1 MEAKLR
7 MEQYTCEF
15 LDHLLSNTIKLQWKT
30 SRRLAI
36 FWRVVDII
44 HTCLHDNKG
53 ISKRDVYYSEHKIA
67 TCQRDTDLAIERL
80 CKILSV
86 PRSHLLVI
94 AGPRGIIAGNLQIF
108 FQNGTVIDT
117 KTVSTGVSVPENPQ
131 EIKHLSTN
139 ARLVL
144 IVEKNSI
151 FHHLIEHRFL
161 EKFPNVILMSGSG
174 FPSQAFSQIV
184 RLLRNYLPMKPFLIL
199 VDADPYGIHIAWFH
213 LKSIATRRNFES
225 WIGISLDD
233 VQEANCGANLTL
245 TTRDK
250 VRAKNLLDLF
260 SKVENENDNVT
271 EKLSTELRKM
281 VKRNQKAE
289 MEALCFRSDECEC
302 FFCEHYLPKQLKQY
316 IESKE

>member
-86 PRSHLLVI
+86 PRSHLLVM

-144 IVEKNSI
+144 VKQRTKLQCGTKSSYIDSWKEQHIPSS
-151 FHHLIEHRFL
+151 HRT
-161 EKFPNVILMSGSG
+161 PILGEVS
-174 FPSQAFSQIV
+174 
-184 RLLRNYLPMKPFLIL
+184 
-199 VDADPYGIHIAWFH
+199 
-213 LKSIATRRNFES
+213 
-225 WIGISLDD
+225 
-233 VQEANCGANLTL
+233 
-245 TTRDK
+245 
-250 VRAKNLLDLF
+250 
-260 SKVENENDNVT
+260 
-271 EKLSTELRKM
+271 
-281 VKRNQKAE
+281 
-289 MEALCFRSDECEC
+289 
-302 FFCEHYLPKQLKQY
+302 
-316 IESKE
+316 